1 MLTQSFISLSV
12 HSDKIEP
19 DLELTA
25 TPNVSIQ
32 LSSRSRLCLH
42 HQDSV
47 MTTLLFLGGHK
58 VISEP

>member
-1 MLTQSFISLSV
+1 MLTQSFIYLRF

-25 TPNVSIQ
+25 RPNGSSQ
-32 LSSRSRLCLH
+32 LRSGSRLCLH
-42 HQDSV
+42 NQGSV
-47 MTTLLFLGGHK
+47 MTTLLFLGGHR